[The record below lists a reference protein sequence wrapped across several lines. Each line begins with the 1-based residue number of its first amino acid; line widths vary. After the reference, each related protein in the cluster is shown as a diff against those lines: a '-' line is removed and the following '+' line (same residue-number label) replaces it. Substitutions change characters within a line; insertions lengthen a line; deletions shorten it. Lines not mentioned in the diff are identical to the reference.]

1 MSTKFK
7 SYMYKY
13 IKKNVIHSLFV
24 LIIFNSATA
33 SENYKDAMEWYNNGN
48 SKIGPKYHYM
58 IGLKAEK
65 EGLEDK
71 ALRYFSLAANEDY
84 TPAQVKLSSY
94 LEQSI
99 NAKDNQKARMIYHR
113 LSEKNY
119 PKAALKLGWMFENSI
134 GGKKDDV
141 NAFKFYKLA
150 ASRGE
155 NEAYL
160 YMANLSLNTI
170 NANSILEAIGYAP
183 IAKDRKVKGSIE
195 FLEKLMKLVDDRNLS
210 ELEVLTLGLEFEIKK
225 INPN

>member
-24 LIIFNSATA
+24 LIIYNSATA
-33 SENYKDAMEWYNNGN
+33 SENYNDAMQWYNNGN
-48 SKIGPKYHYM
+48 SNISPKYHYM

-65 EGLEDK
+65 EGSEDK

-99 NAKDNQKARMIYHR
+99 NPKDNQRARMIYHR

-150 ASRGE
+150 ASREE

-170 NANSILEAIGYAP
+170 NANSILEAIGYAS
-183 IAKDRKVKGSIE
+183 IAKDKKVKGSIK
-195 FLEKLMKLVDDRNLS
+195 FLEKLMKLLDDRNLS

>member
-7 SYMYKY
+7 SYIYKY
-13 IKKNVIHSLFV
+13 IKKNVIYSLFV
-24 LIIFNSATA
+24 LIICNSAAA
-33 SENYKDAMEWYNNGN
+33 SENYGDAMEWYNNQKSN
-48 SKIGPKYHYM
+48 MDPKYHYM

-65 EGLEDK
+65 EGFEEK
-71 ALRYFSLAANEDY
+71 ALRYFSLAVNGDY

-94 LEQSI
+94 LEKSK
-99 NAKDNQKARMIYHR
+99 NFKDNQMARMIYHR

-134 GGKKDDV
+134 GGNKDEE

-150 ASRGE
+150 ASREE

-170 NANSILEAIGYAP
+170 NENSILEAIGYAL
-183 IAKDRKVKGSIE
+183 IAKNKKVKGSKK
-195 FLEKLMKLVDDRNLS
+195 FLEKLMKFVDNRNLS